1 VSRTRFNVA
10 FNIDAPPERVFAVL
24 CDVER
29 WPEWTSSM
37 TSVQRL
43 DRGAF
48 GIGAT
53 ARVVQPKLR
62 PATWQVTELRE
73 NRSFTWVAHTP
84 GVIMKAAHFVEAEGA
99 GSRGSLSFEFAGFLG
114 PIVARLYRRL
124 IEQYLNTE
132 AQGLK
137 RRSEDRSA
145 VPQAVH

>member
-1 VSRTRFNVA
+1 VSRSTFNVA
-10 FNIDAPPERVFAVL
+10 FNIDAPPQRVFAVL

-37 TSVQRL
+37 SSVRRL

-48 GIGAT
+48 GIGAK
-53 ARVVQPKLR
+53 AHVVQPKLR

-73 NRSFTWVAHTP
+73 NRSFTWVAHAP
-84 GVIMKAAHFVEAEGA
+84 GVTMKAVHFVEAAGA
-99 GSRGSLSFEFAGFLG
+99 GSRGSLSLDFAGFLG
-114 PIVARLYRRL
+114 PIMALLYRRL
-124 IEQYLNTE
+124 IERYLNIE

-145 VPQAVH
+145 APQSVR